1 MVRKASRL
9 APGQQSVEEVLL
21 NRLANGESATL
32 TTRSSTAL
40 PSNCST
46 RRSQALTA
54 PRGTAADRRL
64 SGSNRAGVHMSTAP
78 AGTGVKSSARAAAIG
93 LTGAPPMSMEFM
105 QQISSEI
112 ANLDQ
117 RLQRVATNLAAAPS
131 RETEKRTAT
140 SSNDERNVHQ
150 LGIEKFLQSS
160 IQEVANTHKTG
171 GSEDNARRSTSVNP
185 KASAQVTYS
194 VRDIR
199 STVRRLDKV
208 FHEVASGDKQRHLA
222 ATKISMMCRG
232 FVVCRRYQ
240 KLQIALGNWRSRKC
254 VLFLTYME
262 EFAAREEFV
271 NKQIVIMQEE
281 RTRSFLRRVLAEIRD
296 VVLMNLPVKMARLE
310 ETEHR
315 FRERQSNLLKY
326 VFLPW
331 KSAALGPRSR
341 KRATADARARHYAAR
356 QRLEAMERFDLIT
369 QEMVHEEFL
378 KDNIRRIRTR
388 HPMHVLKRYFHLMK
402 GIIFVPMKKNMEVAI
417 AHDHRKILKRV
428 VDEWVKVFRATQIDK
443 AIASA
448 VERRTLERYDQ
459 HFNLRKIDAH
469 YRRTHMLKHLRAWSK
484 HCQLIRRVRR
494 LFEGST
500 KETLNWLMKRWRV
513 RAQYQRAL
521 RENTVEEWH
530 AYSRRIYTIPFRRWY
545 VFMARRRAA
554 RLAKESI
561 CVAYERRQR
570 RHIKY
575 NFFRLWKHQ
584 VLFGH
589 IEGLHSKVH
598 LLRSLED
605 QKRMCIGLEANA
617 VLYRDNIA
625 ALQASIV
632 QLEDKLME
640 KQQELAQLHE
650 TTQAT
655 RFGIHQA
662 EQSIARVQGMLEA
675 VRIVH
680 PGTVER
686 VETMYRDNPLL
697 SKDLK
702 DVISLHAN
710 KRRELLSKIELDRT
724 ELEVQNA
731 SKGAGTQ
738 EDQMLLHRVKWV
750 LSRLDLGMHEQT
762 GNNQHDTRMT
772 GNRVETM
779 NQLCALFE
787 FIRNGDTVPLAPVNN
802 PEHREQMQHS
812 RSMDSMVRFNNS
824 DDGIVRRADIM
835 DDSNT
840 WHSFL
845 QSLVIKFVPDNL
857 LSVKERLVRRAA
869 DMDAEVA
876 EIKAN
881 PQLHHLYR

>member
-1 MVRKASRL
+1 M
-9 APGQQSVEEVLL
+9 
-21 NRLANGESATL
+21 TL
-32 TTRSSTAL
+32 
-40 PSNCST
+40 
-46 RRSQALTA
+46 
-54 PRGTAADRRL
+54 
-64 SGSNRAGVHMSTAP
+64 
-78 AGTGVKSSARAAAIG
+78 
-93 LTGAPPMSMEFM
+93 EFM
-105 QQISSEI
+105 HQMSSDI

-117 RLQRVATNLAAAPS
+117 RLQRVATNVAAGLS
-131 RETEKRTAT
+131 RGVEKRAARF
-140 SSNDERNVHQ
+140 SEDERTVHQ
-150 LGIEKFLQSS
+150 LGIQKFLQEST
-160 IQEVANTHKTG
+160 QEVSKAHRANASD
-171 GSEDNARRSTSVNP
+171 GSGHMRGSTSVNP
-185 KASAQVTYS
+185 KTSAHVTHS

-232 FVVCRRYQ
+232 FVVRRRFQ
-240 KLQIALGNWRSRKC
+240 KLQAALGGWRSRKC
-254 VLFLTYME
+254 VHFLTYME
-262 EFAAREEFV
+262 QFAAREEFV
-271 NKQIVIMQEE
+271 NKQIIIMQEE
-281 RTRSFLRRVLAEIRD
+281 RTRSFLRRILAEIRD
-296 VVLMNLPVKMARLE
+296 VVLMNLPLKMSRLE

-315 FRERQSNLLKY
+315 FREKQCNLLKH

-341 KRATADARARHYAAR
+341 KKASADSRARHYAAR
-356 QRLEAMERFDLIT
+356 QRLEAMDRFDVIT

-378 KDNIRRIRTR
+378 KDNIRRIRAR

-402 GIIFVPMKKNMEVAI
+402 NIVFLPMKKNMEIAI
-417 AHDHRKILKRV
+417 AHDHRKTFKRA
-428 VDEWVKVFRATQIDK
+428 VDEWVRVFRATQIDK
-443 AIASA
+443 AIAS
-448 VERRTLERYDQ
+448 VVDRRTLERYDQ

-469 YRRTHMLKHLRAWSK
+469 YRRTHMLKHLRAWAK

-500 KETLNWLMKRWRV
+500 KETLAWLMKRWHV
-513 RAQYQRAL
+513 RAQYQHAL
-521 RENTVEEWH
+521 RENAVEEWN
-530 AYSRRIYTIPFRRWY
+530 AYSRRIYMIPFRRWY
-545 VFMARRRAA
+545 VFMARRRASRA
-554 RLAKESI
+554 AKESI

-589 IEGLHSKVH
+589 IEGLHSKIH

-605 QKRMCIGLEANA
+605 QKRMCLGLEANA
-617 VLYRDNIA
+617 ALYRDNIA

-632 QLEDKLME
+632 QLEDKLMD

-655 RFGIHQA
+655 RFGIHKA

-675 VRIVH
+675 VRVVH

-686 VETMYRDNPLL
+686 IETMYRDNPLL

-702 DVISLHAN
+702 DVITLHAN
-710 KRRELLSKIELDRT
+710 KRRELLSQIELDRT

-750 LSRLDLGMHEQT
+750 LSRIDLGMHDQSV
-762 GNNQHDTRMT
+762 NNQQDNRAMH

-787 FIRNGDTVPLAPVNN
+787 FIRNGDTAPLAPVNN
-802 PEHREQMQHS
+802 PEHREQMEANKTTRSALHS
-812 RSMDSMVRFNNS
+812 HNS
-824 DDGIVRRADIM
+824 SDHTVRRSDVM
-835 DDSNT
+835 DGSNT

-869 DMDAEVA
+869 EMDAEVA
-876 EIKAN
+876 QIKAN

>member
-9 APGQQSVEEVLL
+9 PPGQQSVEEVLL
-21 NRLANGESATL
+21 NRMANGVNDTTA
-32 TTRSSTAL
+32 TRSSTAL
-40 PSNCST
+40 P
-46 RRSQALTA
+46 A
-54 PRGTAADRRL
+54 
-64 SGSNRAGVHMSTAP
+64 SGSNRRSNATARVSGASCPSGNRAGASVSTAP
-78 AGTGVKSSARAAAIG
+78 AAIG
-93 LTGAPPMSMEFM
+93 AKLSLGTAVVGSPGQPASLEFM
-105 QQISSEI
+105 QQLSSEI

-117 RLQRVATNLAAAPS
+117 RLQRVATNITVPS
-131 RETEKRTAT
+131 HGVQKHSC

-150 LGIEKFLQSS
+150 LGIEKFLHES
-160 IQEVANTHKTG
+160 IQEVAKTHKPG
-171 GSEDNARRSTSVNP
+171 GSEENTRRSTAVNP
-185 KASAQVTYS
+185 KATAQVTHS

-208 FHEVASGDKQRHLA
+208 FYEVASGDKQRHLA

-232 FVVCRRYQ
+232 FVVRRRFQ
-240 KLQIALGNWRSRKC
+240 KLQVALGGWRSRKS
-254 VLFLTYME
+254 VLFLTYVE
-262 EFAAREEFV
+262 QFAAREEFV
-271 NKQIVIMQEE
+271 NKQIVLMQEQ
-281 RTRSFLRRVLAEIRD
+281 RIRSFLRRIMAEIRD
-296 VVLMNLPVKMARLE
+296 VVLMNLPLKMSRLE

-315 FRERQSNLLKY
+315 FREKQCNLMKF

-341 KRATADARARHYAAR
+341 KKASADARARHYAAR
-356 QRLEAMERFDLIT
+356 QRLETMERFDVIT

-378 KDNIRRIRTR
+378 KDNIRRIRAR
-388 HPMHVLKRYFHLMK
+388 HPLHVMKRYFHLMK
-402 GIIFVPMKKNMEVAI
+402 NIVYLPMKKNMELAI
-417 AHDHRKILKRV
+417 AHDHRKALKRV
-428 VDEWVKVFRATQIDK
+428 VGEWVRVFRASQIDK
-443 AIASA
+443 AIAS
-448 VERRTLERYDQ
+448 VVDRRTLERYDQ

-469 YRRTHMLKHLRAWSK
+469 YRRTHMLKHVRAWAK
-484 HCQLIRRVRR
+484 YCQLIRCVRR

-500 KETLNWLMKRWRV
+500 RDTLAWLMKRWHI
-513 RAQYQRAL
+513 RAQYQHAL
-521 RENTVEEWH
+521 RENAVEEWH

-545 VFMARRRAA
+545 VFMARRRTERA
-554 RLAKESI
+554 AKESI

-605 QKRMCIGLEANA
+605 QKRMCLGLEVNA
-617 VLYRDNIA
+617 ALYRDNIA

-632 QLEDKLME
+632 QLEDKLMD
-640 KQQELAQLHE
+640 KQQELAQLYE

-655 RFGIHQA
+655 RFGIHKA

-675 VRIVH
+675 VRVVH
-680 PGTVER
+680 PGTVDR
-686 VETMYRDNPLL
+686 IETMYRDNPLL

-702 DVISLHAN
+702 DVITLHAN

-750 LSRLDLGMHEQT
+750 LSRIDLGMHDQP
-762 GNNQHDTRMT
+762 GNNQYDARAS

-787 FIRNGDTVPLAPVNN
+787 FIRNGDTVPLTPENN
-802 PEHREQMQHS
+802 PEHREQAQLTGSLHI
-812 RSMDSMVRFNNS
+812 NNS
-824 DDGIVRRADIM
+824 SEETVRRTDIL
-835 DDSNT
+835 DGSNT

-869 DMDAEVA
+869 ATDAEVT

>member
-1 MVRKASRL
+1 MVRKPSRL
-9 APGQQSVEEVLL
+9 PPGQQSVEEVLL
-21 NRLANGESATL
+21 NRLANGESATP
-32 TTRSSTAL
+32 TTRSSTAQ
-40 PSNCST
+40 PPFDAT
-46 RRSQALTA
+46 RRSQTSTA
-54 PRGTAADRRL
+54 PRGTIVDRSW
-64 SGSNRAGVHMSTAP
+64 SGSSRAAAHVSTAP
-78 AGTGVKSSARAAAIG
+78 AGIESKS
-93 LTGAPPMSMEFM
+93 TVGAPPPMSMEFM
-105 QQISSEI
+105 QQMSSEI

-117 RLQRVATNLAAAPS
+117 RLQRVATNLALAPS
-131 RETEKRTAT
+131 RGTEKRSAK
-140 SSNDERNVHQ
+140 SSNDQRNVHQ
-150 LGIEKFLQSS
+150 LGIETFLQNS
-160 IQEVANTHKTG
+160 IHEVANAHKSG
-171 GSEDNARRSTSVNP
+171 GNEDQVRRPTSVNP

-232 FVVCRRYQ
+232 FVVRRRYQ
-240 KLQIALGNWRSRKC
+240 KLQIALGGWRSRKC
-254 VLFLTYME
+254 VPFLTSIE

-271 NKQIVIMQEE
+271 NKQITIMQEE

-315 FRERQSNLLKY
+315 FRERQRNLLKY

-341 KRATADARARHYAAR
+341 KRASADARARHYAAR

-388 HPMHVLKRYFHLMK
+388 HPMHVLKRFFHLMK
-402 GIIFVPMKKNMEVAI
+402 GIVFVPMKKNMEVAI
-417 AHDHRKILKRV
+417 AHDYRKTLKRV
-428 VDEWVKVFRATQIDK
+428 MDEWVKVFRATQIDK

-448 VERRTLERYDQ
+448 VEQRTLERYDQ

-469 YRRTHMLKHLRAWSK
+469 YRRTHMLKHLRAWLK

-500 KETLNWLMKRWRV
+500 KETLAWLTKRWRV
-513 RAQYQRAL
+513 RAQYQHAL
-521 RENTVEEWH
+521 RENAVEEWH

-554 RLAKESI
+554 RAAKESI

-605 QKRMCIGLEANA
+605 QKRMCLGLEANA
-617 VLYRDNIA
+617 ALYRDNIA

-632 QLEDKLME
+632 QLEDKLKE

-675 VRIVH
+675 VRVVH

-686 VETMYRDNPLL
+686 IETMYRDNPLL

-702 DVISLHAN
+702 DVITLHAN

-750 LSRLDLGMHEQT
+750 LSRLDLGMHEQS
-762 GNNQHDTRMT
+762 GNNQHGTRMN

-787 FIRNGDTVPLAPVNN
+787 FIRNGDTAPLAPANN
-802 PEHREQMQHS
+802 PEHSDQVQCGKPIG
-812 RSMDSMVRFNNS
+812 SMLRIGNS
-824 DDGIVRRADIM
+824 DDGIVRRVDIM
-835 DDSNT
+835 DDSNS

-869 DMDAEVA
+869 EMDAEIA

>member
-1 MVRKASRL
+1 MH
-9 APGQQSVEEVLL
+9 
-21 NRLANGESATL
+21 
-32 TTRSSTAL
+32 
-40 PSNCST
+40 
-46 RRSQALTA
+46 
-54 PRGTAADRRL
+54 L
-64 SGSNRAGVHMSTAP
+64 SDSNRAGAHVSTAP
-78 AGTGVKSSARAAAIG
+78 AGSESKSSAGTAG
-93 LTGAPPMSMEFM
+93 LAGAPPMSMKFM
-105 QQISSEI
+105 QQMSSEI
-112 ANLDQ
+112 AILDQ
-117 RLQRVATNLAAAPS
+117 RLHRVAANLAATPS
-131 RETEKRTAT
+131 FGTEKWTAR
-140 SSNDERNVHQ
+140 SSNDKRNVHQ
-150 LGIEKFLQSS
+150 LGIEKFLQNS
-160 IQEVANTHKTG
+160 IEEVSNAHKVVG
-171 GSEDNARRSTSVNP
+171 GNNDHIRRTTSVNP
-185 KASAQVTYS
+185 KASAQVSYS

-222 ATKISMMCRG
+222 ATKISMTCRG
-232 FVVCRRYQ
+232 FVVRRRYQ
-240 KLQIALGNWRSRKC
+240 KLQAALGGWRSRKSI
-254 VLFLTYME
+254 LFLTYME

-271 NKQIVIMQEE
+271 NKQINIMQEE
-281 RTRSFLRRVLAEIRD
+281 RTRFFLRRVLAEIRD

-310 ETEHR
+310 ETERR
-315 FRERQSNLLKY
+315 FRERQCNLLKY

-341 KRATADARARHYAAR
+341 KRASADARARHYAAR

-402 GIIFVPMKKNMEVAI
+402 GIVFVPLKRNMEAAI
-417 AHDHRKILKRV
+417 AHDHRKALKRV
-428 VDEWVKVFRATQIDK
+428 MDEWVKIFRATQIDK

-448 VERRTLERYDQ
+448 VEQRTLERYDQ

-469 YRRTHMLKHLRAWSK
+469 YRRTHMLKHLRAWFK

-513 RAQYQRAL
+513 RAQYQHAL

-554 RLAKESI
+554 RAAKESI

-617 VLYRDNIA
+617 ALYRDNIA

-632 QLEDKLME
+632 QLEDKLKE

-686 VETMYRDNPLL
+686 IETMYRDNPLL

-702 DVISLHAN
+702 DVITLHAN

-750 LSRLDLGMHEQT
+750 LSRLDLGMHEQKSS
-762 GNNQHDTRMT
+762 NQHDTRMA
-772 GNRVETM
+772 GNNRMETM

-787 FIRNGDTVPLAPVNN
+787 FIRNGDTALLAPVNN
-802 PEHREQMQHS
+802 PEHREQVQHS
-812 RSMDSMVRFNNS
+812 EPFGSMLHIGNS
-824 DDGIVRRADIM
+824 DDGTVHRADIM

-845 QSLVIKFVPDNL
+845 QSLTIKFVPDNL
-857 LSVKERLVRRAA
+857 LSVKERLVRRATQ
-869 DMDAEVA
+869 MDAEIA

>member
-194 VRDIR
+194 
-199 STVRRLDKV
+199 
-208 FHEVASGDKQRHLA
+208 
-222 ATKISMMCRG
+222 
-232 FVVCRRYQ
+232 
-240 KLQIALGNWRSRKC
+240 
-254 VLFLTYME
+254 
-262 EFAAREEFV
+262 
-271 NKQIVIMQEE
+271 
-281 RTRSFLRRVLAEIRD
+281 
-296 VVLMNLPVKMARLE
+296 
-310 ETEHR
+310 
-315 FRERQSNLLKY
+315 
-326 VFLPW
+326 
-331 KSAALGPRSR
+331 
-341 KRATADARARHYAAR
+341 
-356 QRLEAMERFDLIT
+356 
-369 QEMVHEEFL
+369 
-378 KDNIRRIRTR
+378 
-388 HPMHVLKRYFHLMK
+388 
-402 GIIFVPMKKNMEVAI
+402 
-417 AHDHRKILKRV
+417 
-428 VDEWVKVFRATQIDK
+428 
-443 AIASA
+443 
-448 VERRTLERYDQ
+448 
-459 HFNLRKIDAH
+459 
-469 YRRTHMLKHLRAWSK
+469 
-484 HCQLIRRVRR
+484 
-494 LFEGST
+494 
-500 KETLNWLMKRWRV
+500 
-513 RAQYQRAL
+513 RAL

>member
-21 NRLANGESATL
+21 NRMANGDNEA
-32 TTRSSTAL
+32 AA
-40 PSNCST
+40 T
-46 RRSQALTA
+46 RRPSYSMTA
-54 PRGTAADRRL
+54 PRVAGINKRL
-64 SGSNRAGVHMSTAP
+64 SVGTRAGAVTAP
-78 AGTGVKSSARAAAIG
+78 AKATTPTGLSA
-93 LTGAPPMSMEFM
+93 GAPPMTLEFM
-105 QQISSEI
+105 HQMSSEI
-112 ANLDQ
+112 TSLDQ
-117 RLQRVATNLAAAPS
+117 RLQRVATNLATAPS
-131 RETEKRTAT
+131 RGMEKCADTVKD
-140 SSNDERNVHQ
+140 DERTIHQ
-150 LGIEKFLQSS
+150 LGIEKFLQES
-160 IQEVANTHKTG
+160 IQDVSNAHRDG
-171 GSEDNARRSTSVNP
+171 GRDSRARGSTFVNP
-185 KASAQVTYS
+185 KTSAQVTHS

-199 STVRRLDKV
+199 STIRRLDKV
-208 FHEVASGDKQRHLA
+208 FHEVASGDKQRHLS

-232 FVVCRRYQ
+232 FVVRRRFQ
-240 KLQIALGNWRSRKC
+240 KLQIALGGWRARKC
-254 VLFLTYME
+254 ALFLTYVE
-262 EFAAREEFV
+262 QFAAREEFV
-271 NKQIVIMQEE
+271 NKQIVLMQEE

-296 VVLMNLPVKMARLE
+296 VVLMNLPLKMSRLE
-310 ETEHR
+310 ETEFR
-315 FRERQSNLLKY
+315 FHKKQCNLLRH

-341 KRATADARARHYAAR
+341 KKASADARARHYAAR
-356 QRLEAMERFDLIT
+356 QRLEAMDRFVVLT

-378 KDNIRRIRTR
+378 KDNIRRIRAR
-388 HPMHVLKRYFHLMK
+388 HPMHVLKRYFYLIK
-402 GIIFVPMKKNMEVAI
+402 NVVFLPMKKNMEIAI
-417 AHDHRKILKRV
+417 AYDSRCTLKRV
-428 VDEWVKVFRATQIDK
+428 VDEWVKTFRATQIDK
-443 AIASA
+443 AIAS
-448 VERRTLERYDQ
+448 VVDRRSLERYDQ

-469 YRRTHMLKHLRAWSK
+469 YRRTHMLKHLRAWTK

-500 KETLNWLMKRWRV
+500 KETLSWLMKRWHI
-513 RAQYQRAL
+513 RAQYQHAL
-521 RENTVEEWH
+521 RENAVEEWH
-530 AYSRRIYTIPFRRWY
+530 AYSRRIFTIPFRRWY
-545 VFMARRRAA
+545 VFMARRRAS
-554 RLAKESI
+554 RMAKESI

-589 IEGLHSKVH
+589 IEGLHSKIH

-605 QKRMCIGLEANA
+605 QKRMCLGLETNA
-617 VLYRDNIA
+617 ALYRDNIA

-632 QLEDKLME
+632 QLEDKLMD

-655 RFGIHQA
+655 RFGIHKA

-686 VETMYRDNPLL
+686 IETMYRDNPLL

-702 DVISLHAN
+702 DVITLHAS
-710 KRRELLSKIELDRT
+710 KRCELLSKIELDRT

-731 SKGAGTQ
+731 SKGAGTH

-750 LSRLDLGMHEQT
+750 LSRIDLGMHDQAAK
-762 GNNQHDTRMT
+762 NQHDTRT
-772 GNRVETM
+772 SGNRSETM

-787 FIRNGDTVPLAPVNN
+787 FIRNGDTAPLAPENN
-802 PEHREQMQHS
+802 PDHGEQVQPS
-812 RSMDSMVRFNNS
+812 RPMGSTLHLNS
-824 DDGIVRRADIM
+824 SGDRIVRRADVM
-835 DDSNT
+835 DGSST

-845 QSLVIKFVPDNL
+845 QSLVVKFVPENL
-857 LSVKERLVRRAA
+857 MTVKERLVRRAA
-869 DMDAEVA
+869 DMDAEIT

>member
-21 NRLANGESATL
+21 NRMANGDNEA
-32 TTRSSTAL
+32 AA
-40 PSNCST
+40 T
-46 RRSQALTA
+46 RRPSYSMTA
-54 PRGTAADRRL
+54 PRVAGINKRL
-64 SGSNRAGVHMSTAP
+64 SVGTRAGAVTAP
-78 AGTGVKSSARAAAIG
+78 AKATTPTGLSA
-93 LTGAPPMSMEFM
+93 GAPPMTLEFM
-105 QQISSEI
+105 HQMSSEI
-112 ANLDQ
+112 TSLDQ
-117 RLQRVATNLAAAPS
+117 RLQRVATNLATAPS
-131 RETEKRTAT
+131 RGMEKCADTVKD
-140 SSNDERNVHQ
+140 DERTIHQ
-150 LGIEKFLQSS
+150 LGIE
-160 IQEVANTHKTG
+160 N
-171 GSEDNARRSTSVNP
+171 
-185 KASAQVTYS
+185 

-199 STVRRLDKV
+199 STIRRLDKV
-208 FHEVASGDKQRHLA
+208 FHEVASGDKQRHLS

-232 FVVCRRYQ
+232 FVVRRRFQ
-240 KLQIALGNWRSRKC
+240 KLQIALGGWRARKC
-254 VLFLTYME
+254 ALFLTYVE
-262 EFAAREEFV
+262 QFAAREEFV
-271 NKQIVIMQEE
+271 NKQIVLMQEE

-296 VVLMNLPVKMARLE
+296 VVLMNLPLKMSRLE
-310 ETEHR
+310 ETEFR
-315 FRERQSNLLKY
+315 FHKKQCNLLRH

-341 KRATADARARHYAAR
+341 KKASADARARHYAAR
-356 QRLEAMERFDLIT
+356 QRLEAMDRFVVLT

-378 KDNIRRIRTR
+378 KDNIRRIRAR
-388 HPMHVLKRYFHLMK
+388 HPMHVLKRYFYLIK
-402 GIIFVPMKKNMEVAI
+402 NVVFLPMKKNMEIAI
-417 AHDHRKILKRV
+417 AYDSRCTLKRV
-428 VDEWVKVFRATQIDK
+428 VDEWVKTFRATQIDK
-443 AIASA
+443 AIAS
-448 VERRTLERYDQ
+448 VVDRRSLERYDQ

-469 YRRTHMLKHLRAWSK
+469 YKRTHMLKHLRAWTK

-500 KETLNWLMKRWRV
+500 KETLSWLMKRWHI
-513 RAQYQRAL
+513 RAQYQHAL
-521 RENTVEEWH
+521 RENAVEEWH
-530 AYSRRIYTIPFRRWY
+530 AYSRRIFTIPFRRWY
-545 VFMARRRAA
+545 VFMARRRAS
-554 RLAKESI
+554 RMAKESI

-589 IEGLHSKVH
+589 IEGLHSKIH

-605 QKRMCIGLEANA
+605 QKRMCLGLETNA
-617 VLYRDNIA
+617 ALYRDNIA

-632 QLEDKLME
+632 QLEDKLMD

-655 RFGIHQA
+655 RFGIHKA

-686 VETMYRDNPLL
+686 IETMYRDNPLL

-702 DVISLHAN
+702 DVITLHAS

-731 SKGAGTQ
+731 SKGAGTH
-738 EDQMLLHRVKWV
+738 EDQMLLHRV
-750 LSRLDLGMHEQT
+750 
-762 GNNQHDTRMT
+762 N
-772 GNRVETM
+772 GNRSETM

-787 FIRNGDTVPLAPVNN
+787 FIRNGDTAPLAPENN
-802 PEHREQMQHS
+802 PDHGEQVQPS
-812 RSMDSMVRFNNS
+812 RPMGSTLHLNS
-824 DDGIVRRADIM
+824 SGDRIVRRADVM
-835 DDSNT
+835 DGSST

-845 QSLVIKFVPDNL
+845 QSLVVKFVPENL
-857 LSVKERLVRRAA
+857 MTVKERLVRRAA
-869 DMDAEVA
+869 DMDAEIT

>member
-1 MVRKASRL
+1 M
-9 APGQQSVEEVLL
+9 
-21 NRLANGESATL
+21 
-32 TTRSSTAL
+32 
-40 PSNCST
+40 
-46 RRSQALTA
+46 
-54 PRGTAADRRL
+54 
-64 SGSNRAGVHMSTAP
+64 
-78 AGTGVKSSARAAAIG
+78 
-93 LTGAPPMSMEFM
+93 
-105 QQISSEI
+105 SSEI

-117 RLQRVATNLAAAPS
+117 RLQRVATNMTTAASCVQERHDA
-131 RETEKRTAT
+131 KAHD
-140 SSNDERNVHQ
+140 DERTVHQ
-150 LGIEKFLQSS
+150 LGIEKFLQES
-160 IQEVANTHKTG
+160 IQEVSRGHRASG
-171 GSEDNARRSTSVNP
+171 VEDRASRARGSTSVNP
-185 KASAQVTYS
+185 KTSAQVTHS

-232 FVVCRRYQ
+232 FVVRRRFQ
-240 KLQIALGNWRSRKC
+240 KLQAALGGWRSRKC

-262 EFAAREEFV
+262 QFAAREEFV
-271 NKQIVIMQEE
+271 NKQIILMQEE

-296 VVLMNLPVKMARLE
+296 VVLMNLPLKMSRLD

-315 FRERQSNLLKY
+315 FRGKQCNLLKY

-341 KRATADARARHYAAR
+341 KKASADARARHYAAR
-356 QRLEAMERFDLIT
+356 QRLEAIDRFDVIT

-378 KDNIRRIRTR
+378 KDNIRRIRAR
-388 HPMHVLKRYFHLMK
+388 HPMHVLKRYFHLIK
-402 GIIFVPMKKNMEVAI
+402 NVVFLPMKKNMEIAI
-417 AHDHRKILKRV
+417 AHDHRVTLKRV
-428 VDEWVKVFRATQIDK
+428 VDEWVRVFRATQIDK
-443 AIASA
+443 AIAS
-448 VERRTLERYDQ
+448 VVDRRTLERYDQ

-469 YRRTHMLKHLRAWSK
+469 YQRTHMLKHLRAWSK

-500 KETLNWLMKRWRV
+500 KETLSWLMKRWHI
-513 RAQYQRAL
+513 RAQYQHAL
-521 RENTVEEWH
+521 RENAVEEWN
-530 AYSRRIYTIPFRRWY
+530 AYSRRIYMIPFRRWY
-545 VFMARRRAA
+545 VFMARRRATRA
-554 RLAKESI
+554 AKESI

-589 IEGLHSKVH
+589 IEGLHSKIH

-605 QKRMCIGLEANA
+605 QKRMCLGLEANA
-617 VLYRDNIA
+617 ELYRDNIA
-625 ALQASIV
+625 ALKGSIV
-632 QLEDKLME
+632 QLEDKLMD

-655 RFGIHQA
+655 RFGIHKA

-675 VRIVH
+675 VRVVH

-686 VETMYRDNPLL
+686 IEAMFRDNPLL

-702 DVISLHAN
+702 DVITLHAN

-724 ELEVQNA
+724 ELEVQTA

-750 LSRLDLGMHEQT
+750 LSRIDLGMHDQSA
-762 GNNQHDTRMT
+762 NNQQDTRVMH
-772 GNRVETM
+772 GNRVGTM

-787 FIRNGDTVPLAPVNN
+787 FIRNGDTAPLAPENN
-802 PEHREQMQHS
+802 PEHREQDQPS
-812 RSMDSMVRFNNS
+812 RSAASTQHNTNNHS
-824 DDGIVRRADIM
+824 DCIVRRTDVM
-835 DDSNT
+835 DGSNT

-845 QSLVIKFVPDNL
+845 QSLVIKFVPENL

-869 DMDAEVA
+869 EMDAEVA

-881 PQLHHLYR
+881 PQQHHLYR

>member
-21 NRLANGESATL
+21 NRLANGESEAAAA
-32 TTRSSTAL
+32 RSS
-40 PSNCST
+40 ST
-46 RRSQALTA
+46 VPPGGVRRRSQGGAA
-54 PRGTAADRRL
+54 PRTTGSDKRL
-64 SGSNRAGVHMSTAP
+64 LSNSRVGAPVSTAP
-78 AGTGVKSSARAAAIG
+78 AAVSAAV
-93 LTGAPPMSMEFM
+93 PMPLELMH
-105 QQISSEI
+105 QISNEI
-112 ANLDQ
+112 ASLDQ
-117 RLQRVATNLAAAPS
+117 RLQRVATNLTAAPG
-131 RETEKRTAT
+131 RGTDKRVA
-140 SSNDERNVHQ
+140 NLPGGERTVHQ
-150 LGIEKFLQSS
+150 LGIEKFLQES
-160 IQEVANTHKTG
+160 IQEVSRGHRTSG
-171 GSEDNARRSTSVNP
+171 GEDRASHARGSTSVNP
-185 KASAQVTYS
+185 KTSAQVTHS

-232 FVVCRRYQ
+232 FVVRRRFQ
-240 KLQIALGNWRSRKC
+240 KLQAALGGWRSRKC
-254 VLFLTYME
+254 ALFLTYME
-262 EFAAREEFV
+262 QFAAREEFV
-271 NKQIVIMQEE
+271 NKQIVLMQEE

-296 VVLMNLPVKMARLE
+296 VVLMNLPLKMSRLE

-315 FRERQSNLLKY
+315 FREKQCNLLKY

-331 KSAALGPRSR
+331 KSAALGQRSR
-341 KRATADARARHYAAR
+341 KKASADARARHYAAR
-356 QRLEAMERFDLIT
+356 QRLEAMDRFDVIT

-378 KDNIRRIRTR
+378 KDNIRRVRAR
-388 HPMHVLKRYFHLMK
+388 HPMHVLKRYFHLIK
-402 GIIFVPMKKNMEVAI
+402 SVVYLPMKKNMEIAI
-417 AHDHRKILKRV
+417 AHDHRVILKRV
-428 VDEWVKVFRATQIDK
+428 VDEWVRVFRATQIDK
-443 AIASA
+443 AIAS
-448 VERRTLERYDQ
+448 VVDRRTLERYDQ

-469 YRRTHMLKHLRAWSK
+469 YQRTHMLKHLRAWAK

-500 KETLNWLMKRWRV
+500 RETLAWLMKRWHI

-521 RENTVEEWH
+521 RGNAVEEWN
-530 AYSRRIYTIPFRRWY
+530 AYSRRIYMIPFRHWY
-545 VFMARRRAA
+545 VFMVRKRAA
-554 RLAKESI
+554 RAAKESI

-570 RHIKY
+570 RHTKY

-589 IEGLHSKVH
+589 IEGLHSKIH

-605 QKRMCIGLEANA
+605 QKRMCLGLEANA
-617 VLYRDNIA
+617 ELYRDNIA
-625 ALQASIV
+625 ALKASIV
-632 QLEDKLME
+632 QLEDKLMD

-655 RFGIHQA
+655 RFGIHKA

-675 VRIVH
+675 VRVVH

-686 VETMYRDNPLL
+686 IETMYRDNPLL

-702 DVISLHAN
+702 DVITLHAN
-710 KRRELLSKIELDRT
+710 KRQELLSKIELDRT
-724 ELEVQNA
+724 ELEVQTA

-750 LSRLDLGMHEQT
+750 LSRIDLGMHDQSAS
-762 GNNQHDTRMT
+762 NQHDTRVMP

-787 FIRNGDTVPLAPVNN
+787 FIRNGDTAPLAPENN
-802 PEHREQMQHS
+802 PEHREQGQTS
-812 RSMDSMVRFNNS
+812 RSTGSTLHTNNHN
-824 DDGIVRRADIM
+824 DRVVRRADVM
-835 DDSNT
+835 DGSNT

-845 QSLVIKFVPDNL
+845 QSLVIKFVPENL
-857 LSVKERLVRRAA
+857 MSVKERLVRRAA
-869 DMDAEVA
+869 EMDAEVA
-876 EIKAN
+876 EIRAN
-881 PQLHHLYR
+881 PQLYHLYR

>member
-1 MVRKASRL
+1 MVRKVSRL
-9 APGQQSVEEVLL
+9 APGMQSVEEVLL
-21 NRLANGESATL
+21 NRLANGENNVAA
-32 TTRSSTAL
+32 TRSSTAL
-40 PSNCST
+40 PSNGPT
-46 RRSQALTA
+46 RRSHALTA
-54 PRGTAADRRL
+54 PRAAGADKRL
-64 SGSNRAGVHMSTAP
+64 SGSNRAGASVSTAP
-78 AGTGVKSSARAAAIG
+78 AGTGAKSSAALG
-93 LTGAPPMSMEFM
+93 STGTPPMPMEFM
-105 QQISSEI
+105 QQMSSEI
-112 ANLDQ
+112 ANLDH
-117 RLQRVATNLAAAPS
+117 RLQRVATDLAAPS
-131 RETEKRTAT
+131 RGRAKQASR
-140 SSNDERNVHQ
+140 SPGGERSVHQ
-150 LGIEKFLQSS
+150 LGIEKFLQES
-160 IQEVANTHKTG
+160 IQDVVKAHTTG
-171 GSEDNARRSTSVNP
+171 GNEDPVRRPTAVNP
-185 KASAQVTYS
+185 KTSALVTHS

-222 ATKISMMCRG
+222 ATKIAMMCRG
-232 FVVCRRYQ
+232 FVVRRRFQ
-240 KLQIALGNWRSRKC
+240 KLQIALGGWRSRKC
-254 VLFLTYME
+254 ALFLTYME
-262 EFAAREEFV
+262 QFAAREEFV
-271 NKQIVIMQEE
+271 NKQILIMQEE
-281 RTRSFLRRVLAEIRD
+281 RTRSFMRRVLAEIRD
-296 VVLMNLPVKMARLE
+296 VVLMNLPLKMSRLD

-315 FRERQSNLLKY
+315 FREKQCNLLKY

-341 KRATADARARHYAAR
+341 KKASADARARHYAAR
-356 QRLEAMERFDLIT
+356 QRLEVMHRFDVIT

-378 KDNIRRIRTR
+378 KDNIRRIRAR
-388 HPMHVLKRYFHLMK
+388 HPMHVMKRYFHLMK
-402 GIIFVPMKKNMEVAI
+402 NVVFIPMKKNMEIAI
-417 AHDHRKILKRV
+417 AHDQRKTLKRV
-428 VDEWVKVFRATQIDK
+428 VDEWVRVFRATQIDK
-443 AIASA
+443 AIAS
-448 VERRTLERYDQ
+448 VVDRRTLERYDQ

-469 YRRTHMLKHLRAWSK
+469 YRRTHMLKHLRAWTK

-500 KETLNWLMKRWRV
+500 KETLAWLTKRWHI

-521 RENTVEEWH
+521 RENAVEEWH
-530 AYSRRIYTIPFRRWY
+530 AYSRRIYMIPFRRWY
-545 VFMARRRAA
+545 VFMARRRDERA
-554 RLAKESI
+554 AKESI
-561 CVAYERRQR
+561 CVAYERRRR

-605 QKRMCIGLEANA
+605 QKRMCLGLEANA
-617 VLYRDNIA
+617 ALYRDNIA

-632 QLEDKLME
+632 QLEDKVMD

-655 RFGIHQA
+655 RFGIHKA

-675 VRIVH
+675 VRVVH

-686 VETMYRDNPLL
+686 IETMYRDNPLL

-702 DVISLHAN
+702 DVVTLHAN

-750 LSRLDLGMHEQT
+750 LSRIDLGMHEQT
-762 GNNQHDTRMT
+762 GSNQHDTRM
-772 GNRVETM
+772 NRAEAM
-779 NQLCALFE
+779 NQVCALFE
-787 FIRNGDTVPLAPVNN
+787 FIRNGDTAPLAPENN
-802 PEHREQMQHS
+802 PDQVQPSTPTGSTLHI
-812 RSMDSMVRFNNS
+812 NNPG
-824 DDGIVRRADIM
+824 DRIVRRADVM
-835 DDSNT
+835 DGSNT

-845 QSLVIKFVPDNL
+845 QSLVIKFVPENL
-857 LSVKERLVRRAA
+857 MSVKERLVRRATE
-869 DMDAEVA
+869 MDAEVA

>member
-21 NRLANGESATL
+21 NRLANGDSVT
-32 TTRSSTAL
+32 SSTRFSAAL
-40 PSNCST
+40 PSYGST
-46 RRSQALTA
+46 RRSQTSTA
-54 PRGTAADRRL
+54 PRGTASAMRA
-64 SGSNRAGVHMSTAP
+64 NRAGAHVSTAP
-78 AGTGVKSSARAAAIG
+78 AGSESKSSAGTAG
-93 LTGAPPMSMEFM
+93 LAGAPPMSMKFM
-105 QQISSEI
+105 QQMSSEI
-112 ANLDQ
+112 AILDQ
-117 RLQRVATNLAAAPS
+117 RLHRVAANLAATPS
-131 RETEKRTAT
+131 FGTEKWTAR
-140 SSNDERNVHQ
+140 SSNDKRNVHQ
-150 LGIEKFLQSS
+150 LGIEKFLQNS
-160 IQEVANTHKTG
+160 IEEVSNAHKVVG
-171 GSEDNARRSTSVNP
+171 GNNDHIRRTTSVNP
-185 KASAQVTYS
+185 KASAQVSYS

-222 ATKISMMCRG
+222 ATKISMTCRG
-232 FVVCRRYQ
+232 FVVRRRYQ
-240 KLQIALGNWRSRKC
+240 KLQAALGGWRSRKSI
-254 VLFLTYME
+254 LFLTYME

-271 NKQIVIMQEE
+271 NKQINIMQEE
-281 RTRSFLRRVLAEIRD
+281 RTRFFLRRVLAEIRD

-310 ETEHR
+310 ETERR
-315 FRERQSNLLKY
+315 FRERQCNLLKY

-341 KRATADARARHYAAR
+341 KRASADARARHYAAR

-402 GIIFVPMKKNMEVAI
+402 GIVFVPLKRNMEAAI
-417 AHDHRKILKRV
+417 AHDHRKALKRV
-428 VDEWVKVFRATQIDK
+428 MDEWVKIFRATQIDK

-448 VERRTLERYDQ
+448 VEQRTLERYDQ

-469 YRRTHMLKHLRAWSK
+469 YRRTHMLKHLRAWFK

-513 RAQYQRAL
+513 
-521 RENTVEEWH
+521 VEASSVVRPH
-530 AYSRRIYTIPFRRWY
+530 R
-545 VFMARRRAA
+545 
-554 RLAKESI
+554 RLAFQS
-561 CVAYERRQR
+561 
-570 RHIKY
+570 
-575 NFFRLWKHQ
+575 
-584 VLFGH
+584 
-589 IEGLHSKVH
+589 S

-617 VLYRDNIA
+617 ALYRDNIA

-632 QLEDKLME
+632 QLEDKLKE

-686 VETMYRDNPLL
+686 IETMYRDNPLL

-702 DVISLHAN
+702 DVITLHAN

-750 LSRLDLGMHEQT
+750 LSRLDLGMHEQKSS
-762 GNNQHDTRMT
+762 NQHDTRMA
-772 GNRVETM
+772 GNNRMETM

-787 FIRNGDTVPLAPVNN
+787 FIRNGDTALLAPVNN
-802 PEHREQMQHS
+802 PEHREQVQHS
-812 RSMDSMVRFNNS
+812 EPFGSMLHIGNS
-824 DDGIVRRADIM
+824 DDGTVHRADIM

-845 QSLVIKFVPDNL
+845 QSLTIKFVPDNL
-857 LSVKERLVRRAA
+857 LSVKERLVRRATQ
-869 DMDAEVA
+869 MDAEIA

>member
-1 MVRKASRL
+1 MVRKPSRL
-9 APGQQSVEEVLL
+9 PPGQQSVEEVLL
-21 NRLANGESATL
+21 NRLANGESATP
-32 TTRSSTAL
+32 TTRSSTAQ
-40 PSNCST
+40 PPFDAT
-46 RRSQALTA
+46 RRSQTSTA
-54 PRGTAADRRL
+54 PRGTIADRSW
-64 SGSNRAGVHMSTAP
+64 SGSSRAAAHVSTAP
-78 AGTGVKSSARAAAIG
+78 AGIESKS
-93 LTGAPPMSMEFM
+93 TVGAPPPMSMEFM
-105 QQISSEI
+105 QQMSSEI

-117 RLQRVATNLAAAPS
+117 RLQRVATNLALAPS
-131 RETEKRTAT
+131 RGTEKRSAK
-140 SSNDERNVHQ
+140 SSNDQRNVHQ
-150 LGIEKFLQSS
+150 LGIETFLQNS
-160 IQEVANTHKTG
+160 IHEVANAHKSG
-171 GSEDNARRSTSVNP
+171 GNEDQVRRPTSVNP

-232 FVVCRRYQ
+232 FVVRRRYQ
-240 KLQIALGNWRSRKC
+240 KLQIALGGWRSRKC
-254 VLFLTYME
+254 VPFLTSIE

-271 NKQIVIMQEE
+271 NKQITIMQEE

-315 FRERQSNLLKY
+315 FRERQRNLLKY

-341 KRATADARARHYAAR
+341 KRASADARARHYAAR

-378 KDNIRRIRTR
+378 KDNIRRIRTQ
-388 HPMHVLKRYFHLMK
+388 HPMHVLKRFFHLMK
-402 GIIFVPMKKNMEVAI
+402 GIVFVPMKKNMEVAI
-417 AHDHRKILKRV
+417 AHDYRKTLKRV
-428 VDEWVKVFRATQIDK
+428 MDEWVKVFRATQIDK

-448 VERRTLERYDQ
+448 VEQRTLERYDQ

-469 YRRTHMLKHLRAWSK
+469 YRRTHMLKHLRAWLK

-500 KETLNWLMKRWRV
+500 KETLAWLTKRWRV
-513 RAQYQRAL
+513 RAQYQHAL
-521 RENTVEEWH
+521 RENAVEEWH

-554 RLAKESI
+554 GAAKESI

-605 QKRMCIGLEANA
+605 QKRMCLGLEANA
-617 VLYRDNIA
+617 ALYRDNIA

-632 QLEDKLME
+632 QLEDKLKE

-675 VRIVH
+675 VRVVH

-686 VETMYRDNPLL
+686 IETMYRDNPLL

-702 DVISLHAN
+702 DVITLHAN

-750 LSRLDLGMHEQT
+750 LSRLDLGMHEQS
-762 GNNQHDTRMT
+762 GNNQHDTRMN

-787 FIRNGDTVPLAPVNN
+787 FIRNGDTAPLAPANN
-802 PEHREQMQHS
+802 PEHSDQVQCGKPIG
-812 RSMDSMVRFNNS
+812 SMLRIGNS
-824 DDGIVRRADIM
+824 DDGIVRRVDIM
-835 DDSNT
+835 DDSNS

-869 DMDAEVA
+869 EMDAEIA

>member
-1 MVRKASRL
+1 MVRKPSRL
-9 APGQQSVEEVLL
+9 PPGQQSVEEVLL
-21 NRLANGESATL
+21 NRLANGESATP
-32 TTRSSTAL
+32 TTRSSTAQ
-40 PSNCST
+40 PPFDAT
-46 RRSQALTA
+46 RRSQTSTA
-54 PRGTAADRRL
+54 PRGTIADRSW
-64 SGSNRAGVHMSTAP
+64 SGSSRAAAHVSTAP
-78 AGTGVKSSARAAAIG
+78 AGIESKS
-93 LTGAPPMSMEFM
+93 TVGAPPPMSMEFM
-105 QQISSEI
+105 QQMSSEI

-117 RLQRVATNLAAAPS
+117 RLQRVATNLALAPS
-131 RETEKRTAT
+131 RGTEKRSAK
-140 SSNDERNVHQ
+140 SSNDQRNVHQ
-150 LGIEKFLQSS
+150 LGIETFLQNS
-160 IQEVANTHKTG
+160 IHEVANAHKSG
-171 GSEDNARRSTSVNP
+171 GNEDQVRRPTSVNP

-232 FVVCRRYQ
+232 FVVRRRYQ
-240 KLQIALGNWRSRKC
+240 KLQIALGGWRSRKC
-254 VLFLTYME
+254 VPFLTSIE

-271 NKQIVIMQEE
+271 NKQITIMQEE

-315 FRERQSNLLKY
+315 FRERQRNLLKY

-341 KRATADARARHYAAR
+341 KRASADARARHYAAR

-388 HPMHVLKRYFHLMK
+388 HPMHVLKRFFHLMK
-402 GIIFVPMKKNMEVAI
+402 GIVFVPMKKNMEVAI
-417 AHDHRKILKRV
+417 AHDYRKTLKRV
-428 VDEWVKVFRATQIDK
+428 MDEWVKVFRATQIDK

-448 VERRTLERYDQ
+448 VEQRTLERYDQ

-469 YRRTHMLKHLRAWSK
+469 YRRTHMLKHLRAWLK

-500 KETLNWLMKRWRV
+500 KETLAWLTKRWRV
-513 RAQYQRAL
+513 RAQYQHAL
-521 RENTVEEWH
+521 RENAVEEWH

-554 RLAKESI
+554 RAAKESI

-605 QKRMCIGLEANA
+605 QKRMCLGLEANA
-617 VLYRDNIA
+617 ALYRDNIA

-632 QLEDKLME
+632 QLEDKLKE

-675 VRIVH
+675 VRVVH

-686 VETMYRDNPLL
+686 IETMYRDNPLL

-702 DVISLHAN
+702 DVITLHAN

-738 EDQMLLHRVKWV
+738 EDQMLLHRVK
-750 LSRLDLGMHEQT
+750 M
-762 GNNQHDTRMT
+762 N

-787 FIRNGDTVPLAPVNN
+787 FIRNGDTAPLAPANN
-802 PEHREQMQHS
+802 PEHSEQVQCGKPIG
-812 RSMDSMVRFNNS
+812 SMLRIGNS
-824 DDGIVRRADIM
+824 DDGIVRRVDIM
-835 DDSNT
+835 DDSNS

-869 DMDAEVA
+869 EMDAEIA

>member
-1 MVRKASRL
+1 MVRKPSRL
-9 APGQQSVEEVLL
+9 PPGQQSVEEVLL
-21 NRLANGESATL
+21 NRLANGESATP
-32 TTRSSTAL
+32 TTRSSTAQ
-40 PSNCST
+40 PPFDAT
-46 RRSQALTA
+46 RRSQTSTA
-54 PRGTAADRRL
+54 PRGTIADRSW
-64 SGSNRAGVHMSTAP
+64 SGSSRAAAHVSTAP
-78 AGTGVKSSARAAAIG
+78 AGIESKS
-93 LTGAPPMSMEFM
+93 TVGAPPPMSMEFM
-105 QQISSEI
+105 QQMSSEI

-117 RLQRVATNLAAAPS
+117 RLQRVATNLALAPS
-131 RETEKRTAT
+131 RGTEKRSAK
-140 SSNDERNVHQ
+140 SSNDQRNVHQ
-150 LGIEKFLQSS
+150 LGIETFLQNS
-160 IQEVANTHKTG
+160 IHEVANAHKSG
-171 GSEDNARRSTSVNP
+171 GNEDQVRRPTSVNP

-232 FVVCRRYQ
+232 FVVRRRYQ
-240 KLQIALGNWRSRKC
+240 KLQIALGGWRSRKC
-254 VLFLTYME
+254 VPFLTSIE

-271 NKQIVIMQEE
+271 NKQITIMQEE

-315 FRERQSNLLKY
+315 FRERQRNLLKY

-341 KRATADARARHYAAR
+341 KRASANARARHYAAR

-388 HPMHVLKRYFHLMK
+388 HPMHVLKRFFHLMK
-402 GIIFVPMKKNMEVAI
+402 GIVFVPMKKNMEVAI
-417 AHDHRKILKRV
+417 AHDYRKTLKRV
-428 VDEWVKVFRATQIDK
+428 MDEWVKVFRATQIDK

-448 VERRTLERYDQ
+448 VEQRTLERYDQ

-469 YRRTHMLKHLRAWSK
+469 YRRTHMLKHLRAWLK

-500 KETLNWLMKRWRV
+500 KETLAWLTKRWRV
-513 RAQYQRAL
+513 RAQYQHAL
-521 RENTVEEWH
+521 RENAVEEWH

-554 RLAKESI
+554 RAAKESI

-605 QKRMCIGLEANA
+605 QKRMCLGLEANA
-617 VLYRDNIA
+617 ALYRDNIA

-632 QLEDKLME
+632 QLEDKLKE

-675 VRIVH
+675 VRVVH

-686 VETMYRDNPLL
+686 IETMYRDNPLL

-702 DVISLHAN
+702 DVITLHAN

-750 LSRLDLGMHEQT
+750 LSRLDLGMHEQS
-762 GNNQHDTRMT
+762 GNNQHDTRMN

-787 FIRNGDTVPLAPVNN
+787 FIRNGDTAPLAPANN
-802 PEHREQMQHS
+802 PEHSEQVQCGKPIG
-812 RSMDSMVRFNNS
+812 SMLRIGNS
-824 DDGIVRRADIM
+824 DDGIVRRVDIM
-835 DDSNT
+835 DDSNS

-869 DMDAEVA
+869 EMDAEIA